1 MSAYDLIIRNG
12 TIVDGTGAKPFEGD
26 VAVSKGRIAEVGG
39 RISARGVEEIDA
51 RGLIVTPG
59 FVDIHTHYD
68 GQATWDNRLSP
79 SSIHGVTTA
88 VFGNCGIGFAPC
100 RPDDHDRLIS
110 LMEGV
115 EDIPHPVLQ
124 EGLKWNWESFGDFL
138 NALEEIPHDIDFGAQ
153 LPHGA
158 LRVYVMGDRGA
169 KQEPATDQDIFKMA
183 ALAREAMRD
192 GALGFSTSRTLNH
205 KTADGNNTPS
215 YGAAEKELVGIAM
228 GLKQAGLGVLQVVS
242 DFPGGEREFGVLRRM
257 VEASGRP
264 LSVSVGQAH
273 VAPESYKNILGWLKR
288 ANEDGLTM
296 RAQVCGRP
304 VGILLGLEL
313 TLNPFSGHPVYKEI
327 ADRPFTER
335 LNALRDPA
343 FQTRLLA
350 SEPNADHPFVKSVLR
365 GFDYMYILT
374 DPPNYEPDPS
384 TSIGA
389 QARAKGIAPERILLD
404 IITGGDGKAQIYFC
418 FVNYANG
425 SLDPSYIMINDPNCV
440 MGLSDGGAH
449 VGTIC
454 DGSFPTSNLTH
465 WTRDRTRGPKVPLEK
480 MIAKQTRETALTVGL
495 GDRGLLKRGYKADIN
510 VIDYDRLTL
519 HLPKVQYDLPSGGRR
534 LMQYADGYVA
544 TIVNGQP
551 VYRGGQATGA
561 LPGRLVRGARDVEA

>member
-26 VAVSKGRIAEVGG
+26 VGVSRGRIAEVGG
-39 RISARGVEEIDA
+39 KISGRGVEEIDA
-51 RGLIVTPG
+51 KGMIVTPG

-68 GQATWDNRLSP
+68 GQATWDSRLSP

-100 RPDDHDRLIS
+100 KPDDHDRLIS

-273 VAPESYKNILGWLKR
+273 VAPESYKNILGWLKQ
-288 ANEDGLTM
+288 ANDDGLTM

-327 ADRPFTER
+327 ADRPFAER
-335 LNALRDPA
+335 LGALRDPA

-374 DPPNYEPDPS
+374 DPPNYEPDPE

-389 QARAKGIAPERILLD
+389 QARRKGIAPERILLD
-404 IITGGDGKAQIYFC
+404 IITAGDGKAQIYFC
-418 FVNYANG
+418 FVNYASG

-465 WTRDRTRGPKVPLEK
+465 WTRDRTRGPKVPLER

-510 VIDYDRLTL
+510 VIDYNRLTL

-544 TIVNGQP
+544 TIVNGQT
-551 VYRGGQATGA
+551 VYLGGQPTGA
-561 LPGRLVRGARDVEA
+561 LPGRLVRGARDFEG

>member
-1 MSAYDLIIRNG
+1 MSDYDLIVRNG
-12 TIVDGTGAKPFEGD
+12 TVVDGSSGKPFEGD
-26 VAVSKGRIAEVGG
+26 VAVSKGRIAEVGS
-39 RISARGVEEIDA
+39 RISGKGVEEIDA
-51 RGLIVTPG
+51 KGKIVTPG

-68 GQATWDNRLSP
+68 GQATWDSRLSP

-100 RPDDHDRLIS
+100 KPEDHDRLIS

-138 NALEEIPHDIDFGAQ
+138 NALEAIPHDIDFGAQ

-158 LRVYVMGDRGA
+158 LRVYVMGERGA

-205 KTADGNNTPS
+205 KTADGQNTPS

-242 DFPGGEREFGVLRRM
+242 DFPGGEREFSVLRRM

-273 VAPESYKNILGWLKR
+273 IAPNSYRNILGWLKQ
-288 ANEDGLTM
+288 ANDDGLQM

-313 TLNPFSGHPVYKEI
+313 TLNPFSGHPVYKEV
-327 ADRPFTER
+327 AALPFEQR
-335 LNALRDPA
+335 LAAMRDPA
-343 FQTRLLA
+343 FQNRLLL

-365 GFDYMYILT
+365 GFDYMYILS
-374 DPPNYEPDPS
+374 DPPNYEPDPE
-384 TSIGA
+384 TSIAA
-389 QARAKGIAPERILLD
+389 QARRAGVAPERMLLD
-404 IITGGDGKAQIYFC
+404 IITAGDGKAQIYFA
-418 FVNYANG
+418 FINYANG
-425 SLDPSYIMINDPNCV
+425 SLDPSYEMINDPNCV

-454 DGSFPTSNLTH
+454 DGSFPTTNLTH

-495 GDRGLLKRGYKADIN
+495 GDRGLLKRGYKADLN

-519 HLPKVQYDLPSGGRR
+519 HVPTVQYDLPSGGRR
-534 LMQYADGYVA
+534 LMQYAEGYTA
-544 TIVNGQP
+544 TVVNGQI
-551 VYRGGQATGA
+551 VYRDGQATGA
-561 LPGRLVRGARDVEA
+561 LPGRLVRGARDIA